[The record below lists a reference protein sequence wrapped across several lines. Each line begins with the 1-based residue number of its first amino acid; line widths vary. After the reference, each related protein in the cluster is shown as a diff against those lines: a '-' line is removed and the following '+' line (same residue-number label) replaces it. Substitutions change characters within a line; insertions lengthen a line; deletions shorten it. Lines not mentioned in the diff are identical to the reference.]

1 MGTIKVRRFLTMG
14 ILAGSFLFTGCSG
27 KEKKGD
33 GIPPDMTRED
43 LKDTLVEEN
52 KRSKRMERED
62 IRNYIDRRKWEMD
75 STETGLRYLI
85 YESGKGAKARRGMV
99 ARVRYDIR
107 LLDGTVCFTTDS
119 TGPRRIRIGRSDVTR
134 GLQEGLTHMR
144 EGARAKLIVPSHLG
158 FGLMGEPD
166 KGIPM
171 RSTLVYDVEL
181 LDLSQA

>member
-1 MGTIKVRRFLTMG
+1 MMGVF
-14 ILAGSFLFTGCSG
+14 AVNFLFSGCSG
-27 KEKKGD
+27 KEENG
-33 GIPPDMTRED
+33 GGVPPDMTREE

-52 KRSKRMERED
+52 KRSKRMEQED
-62 IRNYIDRRKWEMD
+62 IRNYLERRQWEMD
-75 STETGLRYLI
+75 STKTGLRYMI
-85 YESGKGAKARRGMV
+85 YDRGQGEKARRGMV

-107 LLDGTVCFTTDS
+107 LLDGTICFTTDS
-119 TGPRRIRIGRSDVTR
+119 TGPKRVRIGRADVTR

-158 FGLMGEPD
+158 HGLMGDPD

-181 LDLSQA
+181 LELSRS